1 MEVSRMKAGMTVAAI
16 ALAAVAIG
24 AGAASGSAGPGKSGC
39 PQSDVKAV
47 SGADYVYKL
56 SATNLSC
63 SKAARLATK
72 FNQCRHDNGGPTGKC
87 GSVSGYQCSQKKLD
101 SSPSLYQA
109 KAKCVS
115 GSKKFKE
122 VFGEF
127 T

>member
-1 MEVSRMKAGMTVAAI
+1 MKAGIIVAAI
-16 ALAAVAIG
+16 ALAVVVIG
-24 AGAASGSAGPGKSGC
+24 GGSAGASGGPAKSGC
-39 PQSDVKAV
+39 PKSDVKAV

-56 SATNLSC
+56 SAANLSC
-63 SKAARLATK
+63 SKAAKLATK
-72 FNQCRHDNGGPTGKC
+72 FNQCRHDNGGPKGHC
-87 GSVSGYQCSQKKLD
+87 GSVSGYKCSQKKLD

-109 KAKCVS
+109 KAKCVD

>member
-1 MEVSRMKAGMTVAAI
+1 VKAGITVAAL
-16 ALAAVAIG
+16 ALAVVAIG
-24 AGAASGSAGPGKSGC
+24 AGSAGASGGAAKSGC
-39 PQSDVKAV
+39 PKSDVKSV

-56 SATNLSC
+56 SAKNLSC
-63 SKAARLATK
+63 SKAASLATK
-72 FNQCRHDNGGPTGKC
+72 FNECRHDNGGPKGHC

-109 KAKCVS
+109 KAKCVN
-115 GSKKFKE
+115 GSKAFKE